1 MRDASDTY
9 NSHDF
14 DVFGGKLPEHV
25 AIIMDG
31 NGRWAEQ
38 RGLPRVAGHKAG
50 VDALRNTI
58 KHAIQID
65 LKYLTLFSF
74 SSENWSRPA
83 VEVDALMGLLR
94 RFVRSDL
101 ADLKAKNVRVRIIGS
116 RTDLPD
122 DILSYLLEAEV
133 ATADNTG
140 LNLIVAFN
148 YGSRDELRRSV
159 EKIARKVEAGL
170 LKPCEIDE
178 MAISAE
184 LDTGGLPDPDLLIRT
199 SGENRLS
206 NFLLWQL
213 AYTEFVFMDVYWPDF
228 SEQEFDKAI
237 NIFAKRDRRFGSLNT
252 SKNAV

>member
-1 MRDASDTY
+1 MRDASDAY

-14 DVFGGKLPEHV
+14 DAFGGKLPEHV

-50 VDALRNTI
+50 VDTLRRMI

-116 RTDLPD
+116 RSDLPD

-133 ATADNTG
+133 ATAENSG
-140 LNLIVAFN
+140 LNLVVAFN
-148 YGSRDELRRSV
+148 YGSRDELCRSV
-159 EKIARKVEAGL
+159 KSIAQKAASGL
-170 LKPCEIDE
+170 LKPCDIDE
-178 MAISAE
+178 AIISAE

-213 AYTEFVFMDVYWPDF
+213 AYTEFVFLDVYWPDF

>member
-1 MRDASDTY
+1 MRDASDTS
-9 NSHDF
+9 NPLDF
-14 DVFGGKLPEHV
+14 DAIGRKLPDHV

-50 VDALRNTI
+50 VESLRNTI
-58 KHAIQID
+58 KHAIQIE

-83 VEVDALMGLLR
+83 IEVDALMGLLR

-116 RTDLPD
+116 RSNLPD
-122 DILSYLLEAEV
+122 DILSYLLEAEN
-133 ATADNTG
+133 ATSENTG
-140 LNLIVAFN
+140 LNLVVAFN
-148 YGSRDELRRSV
+148 YGSRDEICRSV
-159 EKIARKVEAGL
+159 QSLANKVAAGV
-170 LKPCEIDE
+170 LKTEDIDE
-178 MAISAE
+178 SKISSE
-184 LDTGGLPDPDLLIRT
+184 LDTAQVPDPDLLIRT
-199 SGENRLS
+199 SGESRLS

-213 AYTEFVFMDVYWPDF
+213 AYTEFVFLDVYWPDF
-228 SEQEFDKAI
+228 SEQEFDRAI
-237 NIFAKRDRRFGSLNT
+237 SIFSKRDRRFGSLNA

>member
-1 MRDASDTY
+1 MRDASDTS
-9 NSHDF
+9 NSLDF
-14 DVFGGKLPEHV
+14 NAIGGNLPNHV

-50 VDALRNTI
+50 VDSLRSTI
-58 KHAIQID
+58 RRAIQIE
-65 LKYLTLFSF
+65 LKCLTLFSF

-101 ADLKAKNVRVRIIGS
+101 ADLNAKNVRVRIIGS
-116 RTDLPD
+116 REDLPE
-122 DILSYLLEAEV
+122 DILSYLLEAEN
-133 ATADNTG
+133 TTSKNTG
-140 LNLIVAFN
+140 LNLVVAFN
-148 YGSRDELRRSV
+148 YGSRDEICRSV
-159 EKIARKVEAGL
+159 KDIAQQVASGL
-170 LKPCEIDE
+170 LKSDDIDE
-178 MAISAE
+178 NLISKS
-184 LDTGGLPDPDLLIRT
+184 LDTYGLPDPDLLIRT

-213 AYTEFVFMDVYWPDF
+213 AYTEFVFLDLYWPDF
-228 SEQEFDKAI
+228 SEQEFDKALS
-237 NIFAKRDRRFGSLNT
+237 IFSKRDRRYGSLKQ

>member
-1 MRDASDTY
+1 MRDAPDTFD
-9 NSHDF
+9 SLDF
-14 DVFGGKLPEHV
+14 DAFGGQLPDHV

-50 VDALRNTI
+50 VDSLRNTI
-58 KHAIQID
+58 KHAIQIE

-83 VEVDALMGLLR
+83 MEVDALMGLLR

-116 RTDLPD
+116 RSNLPD
-122 DILSYLLEAEV
+122 DILGYLLEAEV
-133 ATADNTG
+133 ATAENTG
-140 LNLIVAFN
+140 LNLVVAFN
-148 YGSRDELRRSV
+148 YGSRDEICRSV
-159 EKIARKVEAGL
+159 QSIAEKVASGDLNPAD
-170 LKPCEIDE
+170 IDE
-178 MAISAE
+178 KAISLA
-184 LDTGGLPDPDLLIRT
+184 LDTGEIPDPDLLIRT
-199 SGENRLS
+199 SGESRLS

-213 AYTEFVFMDVYWPDF
+213 AYTEFVFLDVFWPDF
-228 SEQEFDKAI
+228 SAQEFDKAVA
-237 NIFAKRDRRFGSLNT
+237 IFAKRDRRFGSLNA

>member
-9 NSHDF
+9 NSLDF
-14 DVFGGKLPEHV
+14 DAFGGKLPDHV

-38 RGLPRVAGHKAG
+38 RGLPRGAGHKAG
-50 VDALRNTI
+50 VDSLRATI
-58 KHAIQID
+58 KHAIQIE

-83 VEVDALMGLLR
+83 LEVEALMGLLR

-116 RTDLPD
+116 RSNLPG

-133 ATADNTG
+133 ATAENTG
-140 LNLIVAFN
+140 LNLVVAFN
-148 YGSRDELRRSV
+148 YGSRDEICRSV
-159 EKIARKVEAGL
+159 KDLAKKVATGAL
-170 LKPCEIDE
+170 NPDDIDE
-178 MAISAE
+178 TAISLA
-184 LDTGGLPDPDLLIRT
+184 LDTGDLPDPDLLIRT

-213 AYTEFVFMDVYWPDF
+213 AYTEFVFLDVYWPDF
-228 SEQEFDKAI
+228 SAQEFDKAVT
-237 NIFAKRDRRFGSLNT
+237 IFAKRDRRFGSLNA